1 MIIYIAIYKSPVKTN
16 IKYSI
21 LFLYIILHETTK
33 D

>member
-1 MIIYIAIYKSPVKTN
+1 MIIYIVMHKYLVKTN

-21 LFLYIILHETTK
+21 LFLYIILYENTK